1 MPTAP
6 ASTEPTG
13 PIALVQ
19 PKIVYRFADPELE
32 SMSAG
37 QKIMVRMG
45 HDNELRVKARL
56 RAIRQALV
64 GNPPPR

>member
-1 MPTAP
+1 
-6 ASTEPTG
+6 
-13 PIALVQ
+13 
-19 PKIVYRFADPELE
+19 
-32 SMSAG
+32 SAG

-45 HDNELRVKARL
+45 HDNELRVKAKL